1 MTIGDYFKE
10 MTQIKDE
17 MGRLE
22 EIRDTR
28 PSWGDGISG
37 FIARAGFSVKLIF
50 KEKELITFALLQWL
64 CIAAGYYL
72 WVQVIGWIPDSA
84 WQHASHSDSATIGDV
99 ILFLWSFVCV
109 GIVTFPL
116 GLLTACMA
124 AAVTAVWKEA
134 YRGIVPDNFLNRMKP
149 DRHEM
154 IFRERIK
161 DGKEFIAVLE
171 DEAGEIAGMAS
182 GAKERYGRYDCELIA
197 IYILPEYRRHG
208 FGRQLFHTVTAHLA
222 AQGFRSMTETTA
234 VKTDFTVKIQAT
246 GKVEPENRV
255 PIMPSVGGRIEEIFV
270 NEGDRIKKGR
280 VLAWLSSTERAAL
293 LDAVKINGSDPKE
306 LKRVKEAYNRMPL
319 IAAIDGTIIK
329 RSAEPGQ
336 TVEAGKEVLVISDRL
351 IIKADVDETDIGGV
365 RRGQR
370 ADFYLDAFP
379 QDKYSGSIVSIA
391 HDSSVKNN
399 INVYEV
405 KILPAGRIPVLRSG
419 MTADVNIIAETKKD
433 VLALPK
439 KAVEYRDGEA
449 YVKIKKDGG
458 KLEDRKVK
466 TGKSN
471 DKYIEISSG
480 LKDKETVMYSTK
492 TATADSIT
500 ITAN

>member
-1 MTIGDYFKE
+1 
-10 MTQIKDE
+10 
-17 MGRLE
+17 
-22 EIRDTR
+22 
-28 PSWGDGISG
+28 
-37 FIARAGFSVKLIF
+37 
-50 KEKELITFALLQWL
+50 
-64 CIAAGYYL
+64 
-72 WVQVIGWIPDSA
+72 
-84 WQHASHSDSATIGDV
+84 
-99 ILFLWSFVCV
+99 
-109 GIVTFPL
+109 
-116 GLLTACMA
+116 
-124 AAVTAVWKEA
+124 
-134 YRGIVPDNFLNRMKP
+134 
-149 DRHEM
+149 
-154 IFRERIK
+154 
-161 DGKEFIAVLE
+161 
-171 DEAGEIAGMAS
+171 
-182 GAKERYGRYDCELIA
+182 
-197 IYILPEYRRHG
+197 
-208 FGRQLFHTVTAHLA
+208 
-222 AQGFRSMTETTA
+222 MTETTA